1 MDEVTWIEVLPRH
14 REHAL
19 RQRVIA
25 DSLTLGRA
33 WDNDI
38 VLDDPHVAA
47 HHLRLERDEGGGWTA
62 HDLGS
67 VNGLHV
73 EGERG
78 RRDRVVLAPHLT
90 LQVGHCLVR
99 LHRGDEEVA
108 AEVPLQRR
116 SPWPAALVLVA
127 LVVLVALLELWR
139 GETGEPK
146 FIRYVTG
153 ALALATLLALW
164 TAAWALVSRL
174 FAGHA
179 RFGAHLLVA
188 AAGVLAYSLYDPL
201 CELIAFA
208 LSWPRLGLYAWAGAW
223 IALAATCFAHLRVV
237 SSKRLRLKAIVVG
250 ALATLAIATQALTI
264 ADRRADWGQP
274 IVLQRLA
281 PPWLRLVPARAPAA
295 FFDGAATL
303 KARLDEA
310 RSEEPVGDDAAAM
323 MMSD

>member
-1 MDEVTWIEVLPRH
+1 MDEVIWIEVLPRH

-19 RQRVIA
+19 RQRVGTRV
-25 DSLTLGRA
+25 LTLGRA

-47 HHLRLERDEGGGWTA
+47 HHLRVERDDGGDWVA

-67 VNGLHV
+67 VNGLYV

-78 RRDRVVLAPHLT
+78 RRERVVLASHVS
-90 LQVGHCLVR
+90 LQVGHSLVR
-99 LHRGDEEVA
+99 LHRGDEDVA
-108 AEVPLQRR
+108 PETPLQRR
-116 SPWPAALVLVA
+116 SPWPIALVLAA
-127 LVVLVALLELWR
+127 LVVLLALLELWR

-146 FIRYVTG
+146 LIRYVTG

-188 AAGVLAYSLYDPL
+188 AAGVLAYSLYDPF
-201 CELIAFA
+201 CELMAFA
-208 LSWPRLGLYAWAGAW
+208 LSWPALSLYAWAGAW

-237 SSKRLRLKAIVVG
+237 GSKRLRLKALVVG
-250 ALATLAIATQALTI
+250 ALATLAIGTQALTI
-264 ADRRADWGQP
+264 ADRRAEWGQP

-281 PPWLRLVPARAPAA
+281 PPWLRLAPPRDPAA
-295 FFDGAATL
+295 FFDGAASL

-310 RSEEPVGDDAAAM
+310 RSEEPAGDDASSM
-323 MMSD
+323 TLD

>member
-1 MDEVTWIEVLPRH
+1 MDEVTWIEVRPRH

-19 RQRVIA
+19 RQRVDA
-25 DSLTLGRA
+25 SALTLGRA
-33 WDNDI
+33 WDNDV

-47 HHLRLERDEGGGWTA
+47 HHLRLERDESGDWVA

-67 VNGLHV
+67 VNGLYV

-78 RRDRVVLAPHLT
+78 RRERVVLAPHVAV
-90 LQVGHCLVR
+90 QVGHSVLR
-99 LHRGDEEVA
+99 LHRGDEDVA
-108 AEVPLQRR
+108 PEVPLQRR
-116 SPWPAALVLVA
+116 SPWPIALVLVA
-127 LVVLVALLELWR
+127 LVVLMALLELWR

-146 FIRYVTG
+146 LIRYVTG

-188 AAGVLAYSLYDPL
+188 AAGVLAYSLYDPF

-208 LSWPRLGLYAWAGAW
+208 LSWPGLALYAWAGAW

-237 SSKRLRLKAIVVG
+237 GSKRLRLKAIVVG

-264 ADRRADWGQP
+264 ADRRAEWGQP
-274 IVLQRLA
+274 IVLQQLA
-281 PPWLRLVPARAPAA
+281 PPWLRLAPSREPAA
-295 FFDGAATL
+295 FFDGAAAL
-303 KARLDEA
+303 KARLDDA
-310 RSEEPVGDDAAAM
+310 RSEEPAGDDAAATTL
-323 MMSD
+323 D

>member
-1 MDEVTWIEVLPRH
+1 MGEVTWIEVVPRH

-19 RQRVIA
+19 RQRVDA

-47 HHLRLERDEGGGWTA
+47 HHLRLARDEAGAWTA

-78 RRDRVVLAPHLT
+78 RRDRVALAPHVT
-90 LQVGHCLVR
+90 LQVGQCLVR
-99 LHRGDEEVA
+99 LHRGDEDVA
-108 AEVPLQRR
+108 PEVPLQRR
-116 SPWPAALVLVA
+116 SPWPAALALVA
-127 LVVLVALLELWR
+127 LVVLVALLEQWR

-146 FIRYVTG
+146 LIRYVTG
-153 ALALATLLALW
+153 SLALATLLSLW

-174 FAGHA
+174 FSGHA

-201 CELIAFA
+201 CEFLAFA
-208 LSWPRLGLYAWAGAW
+208 LSWPRLELYAWAGAW

-237 SSKRLRLKAIVVG
+237 GSGHLRLKAIVVA
-250 ALATLAIATQALTI
+250 ALATLAIATQSFTI
-264 ADRRADWGQP
+264 ADRNANWGQAV
-274 IVLQRLA
+274 VLPRLA
-281 PPWLRLVPARAPAA
+281 PPWLRLAPQRTPDA
-295 FFDGAATL
+295 FFAGAAQL
-303 KARLDEA
+303 KPRLDDA
-310 RSEEPVGDDAAAM
+310 RSEEPAGDDAGAM
-323 MMSD
+323 TLD